1 MLLQYLLVSSGSN
14 INIYIS
20 SFFLYVA
27 RLPWRHCEIE
37 TIFYSE
43 RLIANNSKDA
53 QKQISSN
60 FISQTVNNHKRFL
73 RRKKRLSTFTIRL
86 RIHGRNIHSENKPFR
101 NTFAM
106 YTLSNRLVFLG
117 FFFGGVARR
126 RRFSGGGDT
135 KKYRRKRRRR
145 RSCFHAWLK
154 NMSLSTV
161 LSTKSRKRRWKIKIK
176 LNRKQLMFLTCLTKY
191 YTNLKKEN
199 EYIRRCGHNWWTT

>member
-1 MLLQYLLVSSGSN
+1 MVRIFPL
-14 INIYIS
+14 
-20 SFFLYVA
+20 FFLCVA

-106 YTLSNRLVFLG
+106 YTLSNRLFFFF
-117 FFFGGVARR
+117 FFFGWRGAAEMFFWRR
-126 RRFSGGGDT
+126 RHKKISAETAELFSCLSHVSQT
-135 KKYRRKRRRR
+135 LSFL
-145 RSCFHAWLK
+145 SCSEVYSLFIISLEAKQFHLDGQCAQWR
-154 NMSLSTV
+154 NF
-161 LSTKSRKRRWKIKIK
+161 I
-176 LNRKQLMFLTCLTKY
+176 N
-191 YTNLKKEN
+191 
-199 EYIRRCGHNWWTT
+199 